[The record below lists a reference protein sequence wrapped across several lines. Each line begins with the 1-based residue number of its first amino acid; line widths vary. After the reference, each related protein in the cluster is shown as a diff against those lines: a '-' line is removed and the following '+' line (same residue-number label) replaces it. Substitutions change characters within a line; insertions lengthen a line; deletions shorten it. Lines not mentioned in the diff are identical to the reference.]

1 MDGYLLALGLALL
14 PAVGNFAG
22 GLAAEVFT
30 VSRKALSYAL
40 HLAAGL
46 VLAIVGLELMPPAV
60 EGPMPWVPVLAFVL
74 GGGFFMLV
82 DNGVNALSARMGG
95 SGAGPW
101 VVYFGV
107 AMDLF
112 SDGIMI
118 GTGAVV
124 SSGLALLLALGQ
136 VTADLPE
143 GFAVIANFKSKGVPR
158 AKRLLIA
165 AAFTVPI
172 LLGATIGYWGVRGQ
186 PEIVK
191 FTLLAFTAGVLTT
204 VVVEEMVPEAHEGE
218 EARYAALA
226 LVAGF
231 ALFALISAY
240 FGG

>member
-1 MDGYLLALGLALL
+1 MEGYLVALGLALL
-14 PAVGNFAG
+14 PAAGNFAG
-22 GLAAEVFT
+22 GLAAEFVT

-46 VLAIVGLELMPPAV
+46 VLAVVGLELMPPAV

-82 DNGVNALSARMGG
+82 DSGVNKISARIGGDGG
-95 SGAGPW
+95 SGPW

-118 GTGAVV
+118 GTGTVV

-143 GFAVIANFKSKGVPR
+143 GFAVIANFKEKGVPR

-172 LLGATIGYWGVRGQ
+172 LLGSTIG
-186 PEIVK
+186 
-191 FTLLAFTAGVLTT
+191 
-204 VVVEEMVPEAHEGE
+204 
-218 EARYAALA
+218 
-226 LVAGF
+226 
-231 ALFALISAY
+231 
-240 FGG
+240 